1 MENYKNNAAAIF
13 SDFEQIQTFG
23 SDQSKK
29 VKGNPKIFEV
39 HLDSFRNKIEEIG
52 EKQAQIDSLEI
63 DVRDMKKENGE
74 MEVRLKELK
83 KNVSEYEQDI
93 LVRLKEKETRIE
105 QRKESINK
113 KKVEIKKIRNGD
125 YSFLNTDVKAGNR
138 LGYVIGLTII
148 IPLTIYLI
156 LFYTSVIYNSFI
168 LDPIQATIA
177 SSRAGKVFS
186 VTIINLKSL
195 PLIFKEYKW
204 IGMVFLITSAFMF
217 LSLGYL
223 LHKFSQNGQR
233 ISKFLV
239 YSFTMLFDA
248 LLAYSIVK
256 NIYIAKLNTG
266 MITGDVTW
274 QWFIAFFEQDFYII
288 LMSGFIIYIVWGL
301 LLEFVITEYN
311 HLSTG
316 NIGVRPRKEEVRQL
330 KDNIKDLINQ
340 SNNNINSLLDKKK
353 DILKEMENI
362 RYKINDN
369 NELIKKKELECYE
382 VQRTVHLSIGR
393 LKIQTNQFFIGWC
406 NQIVL
411 DYNGQHKDL
420 VDECRG
426 SLELFYENYK
436 LK

>member
-1 MENYKNNAAAIF
+1 
-13 SDFEQIQTFG
+13 
-23 SDQSKK
+23 
-29 VKGNPKIFEV
+29 
-39 HLDSFRNKIEEIG
+39 
-52 EKQAQIDSLEI
+52 
-63 DVRDMKKENGE
+63 

-217 LSLGYL
+217 LSLL
-223 LHKFSQNGQR
+223 
-233 ISKFLV
+233 
-239 YSFTMLFDA
+239 
-248 LLAYSIVK
+248 
-256 NIYIAKLNTG
+256 IY
-266 MITGDVTW
+266 DV
-274 QWFIAFFEQDFYII
+274 I
-288 LMSGFIIYIVWGL
+288 
-301 LLEFVITEYN
+301 
-311 HLSTG
+311 
-316 NIGVRPRKEEVRQL
+316 
-330 KDNIKDLINQ
+330 
-340 SNNNINSLLDKKK
+340 
-353 DILKEMENI
+353 
-362 RYKINDN
+362 
-369 NELIKKKELECYE
+369 
-382 VQRTVHLSIGR
+382 
-393 LKIQTNQFFIGWC
+393 
-406 NQIVL
+406 
-411 DYNGQHKDL
+411 
-420 VDECRG
+420 
-426 SLELFYENYK
+426 
-436 LK
+436 